1 MELDKQ
7 EIELSKKNTKA
18 EALIKVVQTETEKV
32 KFEKD
37 KGIPFFNILQLLYLY
52 CKVHKFKTNIII
64 INSCGRRRKSKVD

>member
-37 KGIPFFNILQLLYLY
+37 KGTLIFNILQLLHLY
-52 CKVHKFKTNIII
+52 CIVHTIKTIIII
-64 INSCGRRRKSKVD
+64 INSC